1 MHSGIAEARATF
13 ELSLDASAPEPFFVL
28 AGLEPLLDALERL
41 RVKAEELEWL
51 RSVGAVDGPVA
62 QKLSGFR
69 FGCDVEAMPEGTVVF
84 GGEPLLVVEGP
95 LWQAQLVASYCVS
108 AIESSTRYA
117 GQFARAVLAAETAE
131 VLEAGSTAVHRLGGN
146 ALLARAAYVGGA
158 GATTNALAG
167 RRYQVPVRARQPGS
181 FVLAH
186 ATEVGAF
193 ESWLRAVPDQ
203 AILRIDARDAAAGID
218 RAVQAIRSRATATW
232 SDAPVA
238 IELCGGDVVEV
249 ARTATRAF
257 ERAGLKAPVIVV
269 SGDLDEHRIDTLRR
283 AGAPIAAYV
292 YSPQTDCGPSAHYD
306 LVAIEDQ
313 RQWSP
318 RVRLGRTVLDSS
330 MPGRKVLLRYFD
342 ADGRPLGD
350 VAHLV
355 SERHMSPKDVR
366 LVERATGFPL
376 RLRDAA
382 SSTPMLRKVL
392 QGGKR
397 AQPAEAA
404 SDSRERA
411 LRGMRSLPEAIRRR
425 ADPSRYPVGVSA
437 QLAALQ
443 AELVSK
449 PRDA

>member
-1 MHSGIAEARATF
+1 MCSGIADARATF
-13 ELSLDASAPEPFFVL
+13 ELSLDPGAAEPFFVL
-28 AGLEPLLDALERL
+28 AGTEPLLDALERL

-51 RSVGAVDGPVA
+51 RSVGALDGPVA

-69 FGCDVEAMPEGTVVF
+69 FSCDVDAMPEGTIVF

-117 GQFARAVLAAETAE
+117 GHFARAVLAAETAE
-131 VLEAGSTAVHRLGGN
+131 LLEAGSTAVHRLGGN

-167 RRYQVPVRARQPGS
+167 RRYQVPVRARQPAS

-186 ATEVGAF
+186 AKESVAF

-203 AILRIDARDAAAGID
+203 AILRIDARDAAACID

-232 SDAPVA
+232 SDAPIA
-238 IELCGGDVVEV
+238 IELSGGDIVEL
-249 ARTATRAF
+249 ARVATRAF

-269 SGDLDEHRIDTLRR
+269 SGDLDAQRIDALRR

-292 YSPQTDCGPSAHYD
+292 YSPPVEGGATAHYD
-306 LVAIEDQ
+306 LVAIEEQ
-313 RQWSP
+313 RQWAP
-318 RVRLGRTVLDSS
+318 RIRLGSTVLRSS
-330 MPGRKVLLRYFD
+330 MPGRKVVLRYFD
-342 ADGRPLGD
+342 ADGHPVGD

-355 SERHMSPKDVR
+355 NERHMPPKDVR
-366 LVERATGFPL
+366 LVERATGFTL

-382 SSTPMLRKVL
+382 SSSPLLRKVL

-397 AQPAEAA
+397 VQPAEPVSEA
-404 SDSRERA
+404 RERA
-411 LRGMRSLPEAIRRR
+411 LRGLRALHESHRRGG
-425 ADPSRYPVGVSA
+425 DPSRYPVGVTA

-443 AELVSK
+443 AELAAR
-449 PRDA
+449 PRE